1 MNIFAKN
8 LSLNFMKRLNW
19 HVFCR
24 IFKEFG
30 NPSEAN
36 WPGYSELPLVKNL
49 SFVDYKSNVL
59 RRRFPQTVL
68 TNSGYDLLSKLLE
81 YNPKA
86 RVTAARALEHIVSLF
101 SIPQWANGHVFPP
114 LLYSWKF
121 CTLD

>member
-1 MNIFAKN
+1 MGRFLIF
-8 LSLNFMKRLNW
+8 LFSTYLHSVLFG
-19 HVFCR
+19 FGR

-49 SFVDYKSNVL
+49 SFVDYKVNVL

-68 TNSGYDLLSKLLE
+68 TNSGYDLLTKLLE

-86 RVTAARALEHIVSLF
+86 RITANDALKHIVSEAFFYFILHF
-101 SIPQWANGHVFPP
+101 
-114 LLYSWKF
+114 
-121 CTLD
+121 TLMG